1 MQNKTMEYYITQF
14 IAGFIAFDEDLK
26 IANYKL
32 FDDNEIVSNNLKIE
46 NKELLEE
53 EIELINELSSDGS
66 TIIIET
72 RKRRSQYKELDDYEN
87 IIVET
92 PNKGG
97 EHLRNNLESIL
108 LEIGF
113 LNDDEENIDDVEEN
127 IDGDEENIGDFEEN
141 ISDSEYSSQEKYSEI
156 TKIYEDIASLKVKES
171 SQEED
176 KLLIQAINTV
186 DDLDESISKL
196 VERIRDW
203 YTIYFPEMDTI
214 GSNETYIKLIA
225 ESENR
230 EDIIKNHKEHFDID
244 LDFSTGADIEEYDL
258 IMVKSFAESI
268 YSLQR
273 SRKDLEKYIDTKMEE
288 IAPNLR
294 DLLGPTL
301 GAKLIAHIGSIKRL
315 ATYPASTVQIMGA
328 EKAIFRHLKTGE
340 RPPKH
345 GLIFQHPSVRG
356 AKWWN
361 RGKVARNL
369 ALKIT
374 LAVRKDV
381 FSGEYDPKIAE
392 DYLKKVEE
400 IEKENPF
407 PKKTSSRRKSERQ
420 MEKDKKSK
428 KYKGNKKNKK
438 NKKRKK
444 RK

>member
-1 MQNKTMEYYITQF
+1 MKFYITQC
-14 IAGFIAFDEDLK
+14 IAGFIAFDEDLQ
-26 IANYKL
+26 IADYKL
-32 FDDNEIVSNNLKIE
+32 FTEDEVVSNLIKIEENEILDE
-46 NKELLEE
+46 EL
-53 EIELINELSSDGS
+53 ELINGIKLDSFEEDR
-66 TIIIET
+66 IIIET
-72 RKRRSQYKELDDYEN
+72 TKRKSQYKELEN
-87 IIVET
+87 YGNIEVKT

-97 EHLRNNLESIL
+97 EYLRSNIDKIFE
-108 LEIGF
+108 EIGF
-113 LNDDEENIDDVEEN
+113 SKGQDEI
-127 IDGDEENIGDFEEN
+127 I
-141 ISDSEYSSQEKYSEI
+141 Q
-156 TKIYEDIASLKVKES
+156 IYEKLAIHKIKKS

-176 KLLIQAINTV
+176 KLLIQAINSV
-186 DDLDESISKL
+186 DDIDESISKL

-214 GSNETYIKLIA
+214 SNNETYIKLIA

-230 EDIIKNHKEHFDID
+230 EDILENFNEHFAEEIEE
-244 LDFSTGADIEEYDL
+244 STGADIEEDDL
-258 IMVKSFAESI
+258 LMLKSFAESI
-268 YSLQR
+268 YSLQK
-273 SRKDLEKYIDTKMEE
+273 SRRELETYIDSKMEA

-294 DLLGPTL
+294 DLLGSTL

-315 ATYPASTVQIMGA
+315 ATYPASVIQIMGA

-361 RGKVARNL
+361 RGKIARNL

-381 FSGEYDPKIAE
+381 FSGEYDPSIAE
-392 DYLKKVEE
+392 DYLKKVEQ

-407 PKKTSSRRKSERQ
+407 PKKTTQKRAKERKA
-420 MEKDKKSK
+420 EKDKGKGKSK

-438 NKKRKK
+438 NKKKRRK
-444 RK
+444 

>member
-1 MQNKTMEYYITQF
+1 MEFYITQC
-14 IAGFIAFDEDLK
+14 IAGFIAFDENLK
-26 IANYKL
+26 IVKYKL
-32 FDDNEIVSNNLKIE
+32 FKEDEIVSNLIKLEE
-46 NKELLEE
+46 NEILEE
-53 EIELINELSSDGS
+53 EIELIQELSFADSVEESSQDNN
-66 TIIIET
+66 IIIET
-72 RKRRSQYKELDDYEN
+72 TKRKSQFKDLENFEN
-87 IIVET
+87 IEIQS
-92 PNKGG
+92 PNKAGDY
-97 EHLRNNLESIL
+97 LRENLEDIL
-108 LEIGF
+108 VEIGF
-113 LNDDEENIDDVEEN
+113 YEED
-127 IDGDEENIGDFEEN
+127 
-141 ISDSEYSSQEKYSEI
+141 SDYREI
-156 TKIYEDIASLKVKES
+156 INYYERLAIEQIKKS

-176 KLLIQAINTV
+176 KLLIQAINSV
-186 DDLDESISKL
+186 DDIDESISKL

-214 GSNETYIKLIA
+214 SNNETYIKLIA

-230 EDIIKNHKEHFDID
+230 EGIIENFKEYFNDTVEY
-244 LDFSTGADIEEYDL
+244 SSGADIEEADL
-258 IMVKSFAESI
+258 EMLKSFAESI
-268 YSLQR
+268 YSLQK
-273 SRKDLEKYIDTKMEE
+273 SRKELEVYIDSKMEA

-294 DLLGPTL
+294 DLLGATL

-315 ATYPASTVQIMGA
+315 ATYPASVIQIMGA

-361 RGKVARNL
+361 RGKIARTL

-374 LAVRKDV
+374 FAVRKDV
-381 FSGEYDPKIAE
+381 FSGEFDPSIAE

-407 PKKTSSRRKSERQ
+407 PKKTSKKRANERRI
-420 MEKDKKSK
+420 EKDKKSK
-428 KYKGNKKNKK
+428 KYKGKNKK

>member
-1 MQNKTMEYYITQF
+1 MEYYITQC
-14 IAGFIAFDEDLK
+14 IAGFIAFDEDLQ
-26 IANYKL
+26 IAKYKL
-32 FDDNEIVSNNLKIE
+32 FKEDEIASNLIKIEENEILY
-46 NKELLEE
+46 E
-53 EIELINELSSDGS
+53 EIELINEIELDSIDNDK
-66 TIIIET
+66 IIIET
-72 RKRRSQYKELDDYEN
+72 TKRKSQYKELKNYEN

-97 EHLRNNLESIL
+97 EYLRNNLENV
-108 LEIGF
+108 LEEVGF
-113 LNDDEENIDDVEEN
+113 SKDKDEI
-127 IDGDEENIGDFEEN
+127 I
-141 ISDSEYSSQEKYSEI
+141 Q
-156 TKIYEDIASLKVKES
+156 IYEKSAIYKIKKS

-176 KLLIQAINTV
+176 KLLIQAINSV
-186 DDLDESISKL
+186 DDIDESISKL

-214 GSNETYIKLIA
+214 SNNETYIKLIA

-230 EDIIKNHKEHFDID
+230 EDILENFKEHFGEEIEE
-244 LDFSTGADIEEYDL
+244 STGADIEEADL
-258 IMVKSFAESI
+258 EMLKGFAESI
-268 YSLQR
+268 YSLQK
-273 SRKDLEKYIDTKMEE
+273 SRKELEVYIDSKMES

-294 DLLGPTL
+294 DLLGSTL

-315 ATYPASTVQIMGA
+315 ATYPASVIQIMGA

-381 FSGEYDPKIAE
+381 FSGEYDPSIAE
-392 DYLKKVEE
+392 DYLKKVEQ

-407 PKKTSSRRKSERQ
+407 PKKTSQKRAKERKA
-420 MEKDKKSK
+420 EKDKGKGKSK
-428 KYKGNKKNKK
+428 KYKGNKKSKK
-438 NKKRKK
+438 SKKKR

>member
-1 MQNKTMEYYITQF
+1 MEFYITQC
-14 IAGFIAFDEDLK
+14 IAGFIAFDEDLQIVKYRLFEEEELVSNLIK
-26 IANYKL
+26 IEE
-32 FDDNEIVSNNLKIE
+32 NEILD
-46 NKELLEE
+46 E
-53 EIELINELSSDGS
+53 EIDLINELESAIGNEYRIVIES
-66 TIIIET
+66 T
-72 RKRRSQYKELDDYEN
+72 KRRSQYKELNTYEN
-87 IIVET
+87 IEIKT

-97 EHLRNNLESIL
+97 EYLRTNLENVL
-108 LEIGF
+108 KEIGF
-113 LNDDEENIDDVEEN
+113 AQ
-127 IDGDEENIGDFEEN
+127 
-141 ISDSEYSSQEKYSEI
+141 SQEEI
-156 TKIYEDIASLKVKES
+156 IKTYEKLAICKIKKS

-176 KLLIQAINTV
+176 KLLIQAINSV
-186 DDLDESISKL
+186 DDIDESISKL

-214 GSNETYIKLIA
+214 SNNETYIKLIA

-230 EDIIKNHKEHFDID
+230 EDILENFKEHFSEDID
-244 LDFSTGADIEEYDL
+244 ESAGADIEGEDL
-258 IMVKSFAESI
+258 EMLKSFAESI
-268 YSLQR
+268 YSLQK
-273 SRKDLEKYIDTKMEE
+273 SRRELEIYIDSKMEA

-294 DLLGPTL
+294 DLVGSTL

-315 ATYPASTVQIMGA
+315 ATYPASVIQIMGA

-381 FSGEYDPKIAE
+381 FSGEYDPSIAE
-392 DYLKKVEE
+392 DYLKKVEQ

-407 PKKTSSRRKSERQ
+407 PKKTSQKRAKERKSE
-420 MEKDKKSK
+420 KDKGKGKSK

-438 NKKRKK
+438 NKKRK

>member
-1 MQNKTMEYYITQF
+1 MEFYITQC
-14 IAGFIAFDEDLK
+14 IAGFIAFDEDLQIVKYRLFEEEELVSNLIK
-26 IANYKL
+26 IEE
-32 FDDNEIVSNNLKIE
+32 NEILD
-46 NKELLEE
+46 E
-53 EIELINELSSDGS
+53 EIDLINELESAIGNEDRIVIES
-66 TIIIET
+66 T
-72 RKRRSQYKELDDYEN
+72 KRRSQYKELNTYEN
-87 IIVET
+87 IEIKT

-97 EHLRNNLESIL
+97 EYLRTNLENVL
-108 LEIGF
+108 KEIGF
-113 LNDDEENIDDVEEN
+113 AQ
-127 IDGDEENIGDFEEN
+127 
-141 ISDSEYSSQEKYSEI
+141 SQEEI
-156 TKIYEDIASLKVKES
+156 IKTYEKLAICKIKKS

-176 KLLIQAINTV
+176 KLLIQAINSV
-186 DDLDESISKL
+186 DDIDESISKL

-214 GSNETYIKLIA
+214 SNNETYIKLIA

-230 EDIIKNHKEHFDID
+230 EDILENFKEHFSEDID
-244 LDFSTGADIEEYDL
+244 ESAGADIEGEDL
-258 IMVKSFAESI
+258 EMLKSFAKSI
-268 YSLQR
+268 YSLQK
-273 SRKDLEKYIDTKMEE
+273 SRRELEIYIDSKMEA

-294 DLLGPTL
+294 DLVGSTL

-315 ATYPASTVQIMGA
+315 ATYPASVIQIMGA

-381 FSGEYDPKIAE
+381 FSGEYDPSIAE
-392 DYLKKVEE
+392 DYLKKVEQ

-407 PKKTSSRRKSERQ
+407 PKKTSQKRAKERKSE
-420 MEKDKKSK
+420 KDKGKGKSK

-438 NKKRKK
+438 NKKRK

>member
-1 MQNKTMEYYITQF
+1 MEYYITQC
-14 IAGFIAFDEDLK
+14 IAGFIAFDENLE
-26 IANYKL
+26 IAEYKL
-32 FDDNEIVSNNLKIE
+32 FKEDEIVSNLIKIE
-46 NKELLEE
+46 ENEILEE
-53 EIELINELSSDGS
+53 EIELINGLISNDSSDENK
-66 TIIIET
+66 IIIET
-72 RKRRSQYKELDDYEN
+72 TKRKSQYKDLENYE
-87 IIVET
+87 IIETET

-97 EHLRNNLESIL
+97 EYLRNNLNEIFK
-108 LEIGF
+108 EIGF
-113 LNDDEENIDDVEEN
+113 EK
-127 IDGDEENIGDFEEN
+127 
-141 ISDSEYSSQEKYSEI
+141 SE
-156 TKIYEDIASLKVKES
+156 EDIIEYYERLAIEQIKQS

-176 KLLIQAINTV
+176 KLLIQAINSV
-186 DDLDESISKL
+186 DDIDESISKL

-214 GSNETYIKLIA
+214 GNNETYIKLIA
-225 ESENR
+225 LSENR
-230 EDIIKNHKEHFDID
+230 EDIMENFKDQFSEDID
-244 LDFSTGADIEEYDL
+244 YSSGADIEEDDL
-258 IMVKSFAESI
+258 EMLKSFAESI
-268 YSLQR
+268 YSLQK
-273 SRKDLEKYIDTKMEE
+273 SRKELETYIDSKMEA

-294 DLLGPTL
+294 DLLGATL

-315 ATYPASTVQIMGA
+315 ATYPASVIQIMGA

-361 RGKVARNL
+361 RGKIARNL

-381 FSGEYDPKIAE
+381 FSGEYDPSIAE
-392 DYLKKVEE
+392 DYLKKVEQ

-407 PKKTSSRRKSERQ
+407 PKKTSQRRANERRSER
-420 MEKDKKSK
+420 DKGKGKSK

-438 NKKRKK
+438 NKKRR

>member
-1 MQNKTMEYYITQF
+1 MEFYITQS
-14 IAGFIAFDEDLK
+14 IAGFIAFDETLQ
-26 IANYKL
+26 IANVKL
-32 FDDNEIVSNNLKIE
+32 FKEDEIVSNLIKIE
-46 NKELLEE
+46 ENEILEE
-53 EIELINELSSDGS
+53 EIELINELTLDESSIENK
-66 TIIIET
+66 IIIET
-72 RKRRSQYKELDDYEN
+72 TKRRSQYKELECFEN
-87 IIVET
+87 ILIQT

-97 EHLRNNLESIL
+97 EYLREHLDEVLE
-108 LEIGF
+108 EIGF
-113 LNDDEENIDDVEEN
+113 KRDADYKKIIKHYEELALQQI
-127 IDGDEENIGDFEEN
+127 
-141 ISDSEYSSQEKYSEI
+141 K
-156 TKIYEDIASLKVKES
+156 KS

-176 KLLIQAINTV
+176 KLLIQAINSV
-186 DDLDESISKL
+186 DDIDESISKL

-214 GSNETYIKLIA
+214 GNNETYIKLIA
-225 ESENR
+225 ENENR
-230 EDIIKNHKEHFDID
+230 EEILEKFKEHFDSIEE
-244 LDFSTGADIEEYDL
+244 SSGADIEEDDL
-258 IMVKSFAESI
+258 IMLKSFAESI
-268 YSLQR
+268 YSLQK
-273 SRKDLEKYIDTKMEE
+273 SRKELETYIDSKMEA

-294 DLLGPTL
+294 DLLGATL

-315 ATYPASTVQIMGA
+315 ATYPASVIQIMGA

-381 FSGEYDPKIAE
+381 FSGEYDPTIAE
-392 DYLKKVEE
+392 EYLKKVEQ

-407 PKKTSSRRKSERQ
+407 PKKTSQRRANERKAEKS
-420 MEKDKKSK
+420 KGKSK

-438 NKKRKK
+438 NKKKRRK
-444 RK
+444 

>member
-1 MQNKTMEYYITQF
+1 MEFYITQC
-14 IAGFIAFDEDLK
+14 IAGFIAFDENLQ
-26 IANYKL
+26 IADYKL
-32 FDDNEIVSNNLKIE
+32 FKEEEVVSNLIKIEENEILD
-46 NKELLEE
+46 E
-53 EIELINELSSDGS
+53 EIELINGIQLDSIDDK
-66 TIIIET
+66 IIIET
-72 RKRRSQYKELDDYEN
+72 TKRKSQYKELEN
-87 IIVET
+87 YVNIEVKT

-97 EHLRNNLESIL
+97 EHLRSNIENVFE
-108 LEIGF
+108 EIGF
-113 LNDDEENIDDVEEN
+113 
-127 IDGDEENIGDFEEN
+127 
-141 ISDSEYSSQEKYSEI
+141 SKSQDEI
-156 TKIYEDIASLKVKES
+156 TQIYEKLAIYKIKKS

-176 KLLIQAINTV
+176 KLLIQAINSV
-186 DDLDESISKL
+186 DDIDESISKL

-214 GSNETYIKLIA
+214 SNNETYIKLIA

-230 EDIIKNHKEHFDID
+230 EDILENFNEHFTEEIEE
-244 LDFSTGADIEEYDL
+244 STGADIEEDDL
-258 IMVKSFAESI
+258 LMLKSFAESI
-268 YSLQR
+268 YSLQK
-273 SRKDLEKYIDTKMEE
+273 SRKELETYIDSKMEA

-294 DLLGPTL
+294 DLLGSTL

-315 ATYPASTVQIMGA
+315 ATYPASVIQIMGA

-361 RGKVARNL
+361 RGKIARNL

-381 FSGEYDPKIAE
+381 FSGEFDPSIAE
-392 DYLKKVEE
+392 DYLKKVEQ

-407 PKKTSSRRKSERQ
+407 PKKTSQKRAKERKA
-420 MEKDKKSK
+420 EKDKGKGKSK
-428 KYKGNKKNKK
+428 KYKGSKKNRKNKK
-438 NKKRKK
+438 KR

>member
-1 MQNKTMEYYITQF
+1 MEYYITQC
-14 IAGFIAFDEDLK
+14 IAGFIAFDENLE
-26 IANYKL
+26 IAEYKL
-32 FDDNEIVSNNLKIE
+32 FKEDEIVSNLIKIE
-46 NKELLEE
+46 GNEILEE
-53 EIELINELSSDGS
+53 EIELINGLISNDSSDENK
-66 TIIIET
+66 IIIET
-72 RKRRSQYKELDDYEN
+72 TKRKSQYKNLENYE
-87 IIVET
+87 IIETET

-97 EHLRNNLESIL
+97 EYLRNNLNEIFK
-108 LEIGF
+108 EIGF
-113 LNDDEENIDDVEEN
+113 EK
-127 IDGDEENIGDFEEN
+127 
-141 ISDSEYSSQEKYSEI
+141 SE
-156 TKIYEDIASLKVKES
+156 EDIIEYYERLAIEQIKQS

-176 KLLIQAINTV
+176 KLLIQAINSV
-186 DDLDESISKL
+186 DDIDESISKL

-214 GSNETYIKLIA
+214 GNNETYIKLIA
-225 ESENR
+225 LSEDR
-230 EDIIKNHKEHFDID
+230 EDIMENFKDQFSEDID
-244 LDFSTGADIEEYDL
+244 YSSGADIEEDDL
-258 IMVKSFAESI
+258 KMLKSFAESI
-268 YSLQR
+268 YSLQK
-273 SRKDLEKYIDTKMEE
+273 SRKELETYIDSKMEA

-294 DLLGPTL
+294 DLLGATL

-315 ATYPASTVQIMGA
+315 ATYPASVIQIMGA

-361 RGKVARNL
+361 RGKIARNL

-381 FSGEYDPKIAE
+381 FSGEYDPSIAE
-392 DYLKKVEE
+392 DYLKKVEQ

-407 PKKTSSRRKSERQ
+407 PKKTSQRRANERRSER
-420 MEKDKKSK
+420 DKGKGKSK

-438 NKKRKK
+438 NKKRR

>member
-1 MQNKTMEYYITQF
+1 MEFYITQC
-14 IAGFIAFDEDLK
+14 IAGFIAFDEDLQ
-26 IANYKL
+26 IVDYKL
-32 FDDNEIVSNNLKIE
+32 FTEDEVVSNLIKIEENEILN
-46 NKELLEE
+46 E
-53 EIELINELSSDGS
+53 EIELINGIKLDSIDDK
-66 TIIIET
+66 IIIET
-72 RKRRSQYKELDDYEN
+72 TKRKSQYKELENYEN
-87 IIVET
+87 IEVKT

-97 EHLRNNLESIL
+97 EHLRSNIDKVFE
-108 LEIGF
+108 EIGF
-113 LNDDEENIDDVEEN
+113 
-127 IDGDEENIGDFEEN
+127 
-141 ISDSEYSSQEKYSEI
+141 SKSQDEI
-156 TKIYEDIASLKVKES
+156 TQIYEKLAIHKIKKS

-176 KLLIQAINTV
+176 KLLIQAINSV
-186 DDLDESISKL
+186 DDIDESISKL

-214 GSNETYIKLIA
+214 SNNETYIKLIA

-230 EDIIKNHKEHFDID
+230 EDILKNFMEHFSEEIEE
-244 LDFSTGADIEEYDL
+244 STGADIEEDDL
-258 IMVKSFAESI
+258 LMLKSFAESI
-268 YSLQR
+268 YSLQK
-273 SRKDLEKYIDTKMEE
+273 SRKELETYIDNKMEA

-294 DLLGPTL
+294 DLLGSTL

-315 ATYPASTVQIMGA
+315 ATYPASVIQIMGA

-361 RGKVARNL
+361 RGKIARNL

-381 FSGEYDPKIAE
+381 FSGEYDPSIAE
-392 DYLKKVEE
+392 DYLKKVEQ

-407 PKKTSSRRKSERQ
+407 PKKTSQKRAKERKAER
-420 MEKDKKSK
+420 DKGKRKSK

-438 NKKRKK
+438 NKKKRRK
-444 RK
+444 

>member
-1 MQNKTMEYYITQF
+1 MEFYITQC
-14 IAGFIAFDEDLK
+14 IAGYIAFDEDLQ
-26 IANYKL
+26 IAKYKL
-32 FDDNEIVSNNLKIE
+32 FKEEELVSNLIKIEENEILD
-46 NKELLEE
+46 EE
-53 EIELINELSSDGS
+53 MELINEFSSDD

-72 RKRRSQYKELDDYEN
+72 TKRKSQYKELENFDN

-92 PNKGG
+92 PNKAGDY
-97 EHLRNNLESIL
+97 LRENLEDIL
-108 LEIGF
+108 IEIDF
-113 LNDDEENIDDVEEN
+113 INENDDYREMI
-127 IDGDEENIGDFEEN
+127 
-141 ISDSEYSSQEKYSEI
+141 QH
-156 TKIYEDIASLKVKES
+156 YERLCIEQIKKS

-176 KLLIQAINTV
+176 KLLIQAINSV
-186 DDLDESISKL
+186 DDIDESISKL

-214 GSNETYIKLIA
+214 SNNETYVKLIA

-230 EDIIKNHKEHFDID
+230 EDILENFKEHFNEEID
-244 LDFSTGADIEEYDL
+244 YSSGADIEENDL
-258 IMVKSFAESI
+258 IMLKSFAESI
-268 YSLQR
+268 YSLQK
-273 SRKDLEKYIDTKMEE
+273 SRRELETYIDSKMEE

-294 DLLGPTL
+294 DLVGATL

-315 ATYPASTVQIMGA
+315 ATYPASVIQIMGA

-381 FSGEYDPKIAE
+381 FSGEYDPSIAE
-392 DYLKKVEE
+392 DYLNKVEQ

-407 PKKTSSRRKSERQ
+407 PKKTSKKRAMERKT
-420 MEKDKKSK
+420 EKGKGKSK
-428 KYKGNKKNKK
+428 KYKGSKKNKK
-438 NKKRKK
+438 NKKKRRK
-444 RK
+444 

>member
-1 MQNKTMEYYITQF
+1 MEFYITQC
-14 IAGFIAFDEDLK
+14 IAGYIAFDEDLQ
-26 IANYKL
+26 IAKYKL
-32 FDDNEIVSNNLKIE
+32 FKEEELVSNLIKIE
-46 NKELLEE
+46 ENQILDEE
-53 EIELINELSSDGS
+53 MELINEFSSDD

-72 RKRRSQYKELDDYEN
+72 TKRKSQYKELENFDN

-92 PNKGG
+92 PNKAGDY
-97 EHLRNNLESIL
+97 LRENLEDIL
-108 LEIGF
+108 IEIDF
-113 LNDDEENIDDVEEN
+113 INENDDYREMI
-127 IDGDEENIGDFEEN
+127 
-141 ISDSEYSSQEKYSEI
+141 QH
-156 TKIYEDIASLKVKES
+156 YERLCTEQIKKS

-176 KLLIQAINTV
+176 KLLIQAINSV
-186 DDLDESISKL
+186 DDIDESISKL

-214 GSNETYIKLIA
+214 SNNETYVKLIA

-230 EDIIKNHKEHFDID
+230 EDILENFKEHFNEEID
-244 LDFSTGADIEEYDL
+244 YSSGADIEENDL
-258 IMVKSFAESI
+258 IMLKSFAESI
-268 YSLQR
+268 YSLQK
-273 SRKDLEKYIDTKMEE
+273 SRRELETYIDSKMEE

-294 DLLGPTL
+294 DLVGATL

-315 ATYPASTVQIMGA
+315 ATYPASVIQIMGA

-381 FSGEYDPKIAE
+381 FSGEYDPSIAE
-392 DYLKKVEE
+392 DYLNKVEQ

-407 PKKTSSRRKSERQ
+407 PKKTSKKRAMERKT
-420 MEKDKKSK
+420 EKGKGKSK
-428 KYKGNKKNKK
+428 KYKGSKKNKK
-438 NKKRKK
+438 NKKKRRK
-444 RK
+444 

>member
-1 MQNKTMEYYITQF
+1 MEYYITQC
-14 IAGFIAFDEDLK
+14 IAGFIAFDENLE
-26 IANYKL
+26 IAEYKL
-32 FDDNEIVSNNLKIE
+32 FKEDEIVSNLIKIE
-46 NKELLEE
+46 ENEILEQ
-53 EIELINELSSDGS
+53 EIELINGLISNDSSDENK
-66 TIIIET
+66 IIIET
-72 RKRRSQYKELDDYEN
+72 TKRKSQYKDLENYE
-87 IIVET
+87 IIETET

-97 EHLRNNLESIL
+97 EYLRNNLN
-108 LEIGF
+108 EIF
-113 LNDDEENIDDVEEN
+113 KEIR
-127 IDGDEENIGDFEEN
+127 FEK
-141 ISDSEYSSQEKYSEI
+141 SE
-156 TKIYEDIASLKVKES
+156 EDIIEYYERLAIEQIKQS

-176 KLLIQAINTV
+176 KLLIQAINSV
-186 DDLDESISKL
+186 DDIDESISKL

-214 GSNETYIKLIA
+214 GNNETYIKLIA
-225 ESENR
+225 LSENR
-230 EDIIKNHKEHFDID
+230 EDIMENFKDQFSEDID
-244 LDFSTGADIEEYDL
+244 YSSGADIEEDDL
-258 IMVKSFAESI
+258 EMLKNFAESI
-268 YSLQR
+268 YSLQK
-273 SRKDLEKYIDTKMEE
+273 SRKELETYIDSKMEA

-294 DLLGPTL
+294 DLLGATL

-315 ATYPASTVQIMGA
+315 ATYPASVIQIMGA

-361 RGKVARNL
+361 RGKIARNL

-381 FSGEYDPKIAE
+381 FSGEYDPSIAE
-392 DYLKKVEE
+392 DYLKKVEQ

-407 PKKTSSRRKSERQ
+407 PKKTSQRRANERRSER
-420 MEKDKKSK
+420 DKGKGKSK

-438 NKKRKK
+438 NKKRR

>member
-1 MQNKTMEYYITQF
+1 MEFYITQC
-14 IAGFIAFDEDLK
+14 IAGFIAFDENLQ
-26 IANYKL
+26 IADYKL
-32 FDDNEIVSNNLKIE
+32 FKDDEVVSNLIKIEENEILD
-46 NKELLEE
+46 E
-53 EIELINELSSDGS
+53 EIELINGIKLDSIDDK
-66 TIIIET
+66 IIIET
-72 RKRRSQYKELDDYEN
+72 TKRKSQYKELEN
-87 IIVET
+87 YGNIEVKT

-97 EHLRNNLESIL
+97 EHLRSNIEDVFE
-108 LEIGF
+108 EIG
-113 LNDDEENIDDVEEN
+113 LSKSQDEI
-127 IDGDEENIGDFEEN
+127 IQT
-141 ISDSEYSSQEKYSEI
+141 YEKLAIY
-156 TKIYEDIASLKVKES
+156 KIKKS

-176 KLLIQAINTV
+176 KLLIQAINSV
-186 DDLDESISKL
+186 DDIDESISKS

-214 GSNETYIKLIA
+214 SNNETYIKLIA

-230 EDIIKNHKEHFDID
+230 EDILENFNEHFTEEIEE
-244 LDFSTGADIEEYDL
+244 STGADIEEDDL
-258 IMVKSFAESI
+258 LMLKSFAESI
-268 YSLQR
+268 YSLQK
-273 SRKDLEKYIDTKMEE
+273 SRKELETYIDSKMEA

-294 DLLGPTL
+294 DLLGSTL

-315 ATYPASTVQIMGA
+315 ATYPASVIQIMGA

-361 RGKVARNL
+361 RGKIARNL

-381 FSGEYDPKIAE
+381 FSGEYNPSIAE
-392 DYLKKVEE
+392 DYLKKVEQ

-407 PKKTSSRRKSERQ
+407 PKKTSQKRAKERKAER
-420 MEKDKKSK
+420 DKGKGKSK
-428 KYKGNKKNKK
+428 KYKGSKKNRKNKK
-438 NKKRKK
+438 KR

>member
-1 MQNKTMEYYITQF
+1 MEFYITQC

-26 IANYKL
+26 IAKFKL
-32 FDDNEIVSNNLKIE
+32 FKEDEIASDLIKIEENEILD
-46 NKELLEE
+46 E
-53 EIELINELSSDGS
+53 EIELINEFSSDD
-66 TIIIET
+66 TLIIET
-72 RKRRSQYKELDDYEN
+72 TKRKSQYNELENYEN

-97 EHLRNNLESIL
+97 EHLRNNLENVL
-108 LEIGF
+108 EEIGF
-113 LNDDEENIDDVEEN
+113 SKNQDEIIEV
-127 IDGDEENIGDFEEN
+127 
-141 ISDSEYSSQEKYSEI
+141 YEKSAIY
-156 TKIYEDIASLKVKES
+156 KIKKS

-176 KLLIQAINTV
+176 KLLIQAINSV
-186 DDLDESISKL
+186 DDIDESISKL

-214 GSNETYIKLIA
+214 SNNETYIKLIA

-230 EDIIKNHKEHFDID
+230 EDILENFKEHFSEDIEE
-244 LDFSTGADIEEYDL
+244 SAGADIEEADL
-258 IMVKSFAESI
+258 EMLKSFAESI
-268 YSLQR
+268 YSLQK
-273 SRKDLEKYIDTKMEE
+273 SRKELEVYIDAKMESL
-288 IAPNLR
+288 APNLR
-294 DLLGPTL
+294 DLLGATL

-315 ATYPASTVQIMGA
+315 ATYPASVIQIMGA

-381 FSGEYDPKIAE
+381 FSGEYDPNIAE
-392 DYLKKVEE
+392 DYLKKVEQ

-407 PKKTSSRRKSERQ
+407 PKKTSQKRAKERKA
-420 MEKDKKSK
+420 EKGKVK

-438 NKKRKK
+438 NKKRK

>member
-1 MQNKTMEYYITQF
+1 MEYYITQC
-14 IAGFIAFDEDLK
+14 IAGFIAFDENLE
-26 IANYKL
+26 IAEYKL
-32 FDDNEIVSNNLKIE
+32 FKEDEIVSNLIKIE
-46 NKELLEE
+46 GNEILEE
-53 EIELINELSSDGS
+53 EIELINGLISNDSSDENK
-66 TIIIET
+66 IIIET
-72 RKRRSQYKELDDYEN
+72 TKRKSQYKNLENYE
-87 IIVET
+87 IIETET

-97 EHLRNNLESIL
+97 EYLRNNLNEIFK
-108 LEIGF
+108 EIGF
-113 LNDDEENIDDVEEN
+113 EK
-127 IDGDEENIGDFEEN
+127 
-141 ISDSEYSSQEKYSEI
+141 SE
-156 TKIYEDIASLKVKES
+156 EDIIEYYERLAIEQIKQS

-176 KLLIQAINTV
+176 KLLIQAINSV
-186 DDLDESISKL
+186 DDIDESISKL

-214 GSNETYIKLIA
+214 GNNETYIKLIA
-225 ESENR
+225 LSEDR
-230 EDIIKNHKEHFDID
+230 EDIMENFKDQFSEDID
-244 LDFSTGADIEEYDL
+244 YSSGADIEEDDL
-258 IMVKSFAESI
+258 EMLKSFAESI
-268 YSLQR
+268 YSLQK
-273 SRKDLEKYIDTKMEE
+273 SRKELETYIDSKMEA

-294 DLLGPTL
+294 DLLGATL

-315 ATYPASTVQIMGA
+315 ATYPASVIQIMGA

-361 RGKVARNL
+361 RGKIARNL

-381 FSGEYDPKIAE
+381 FSGEYDPSIAE
-392 DYLKKVEE
+392 DYLKKVEQ

-407 PKKTSSRRKSERQ
+407 PKKTSQRRANERRS
-420 MEKDKKSK
+420 EKDKGKGKSK

-438 NKKRKK
+438 NKKRR

>member
-1 MQNKTMEYYITQF
+1 MEYYITQF

-26 IANYKL
+26 IVNYKL
-32 FDDNEIVSNNLKIE
+32 FDEEDIVSNNLKTE
-46 NKELLEE
+46 NNELLDE
-53 EIELINELSSDGS
+53 EIELINELSSDDS
-66 TIIIET
+66 KIIIET
-72 RKRRSQYKELDDYEN
+72 RKRRSEYKELENFEN
-87 IIVET
+87 ISIET

-97 EHLRNNLESIL
+97 EYLRENLEDIL
-108 LEIGF
+108 
-113 LNDDEENIDDVEEN
+113 
-127 IDGDEENIGDFEEN
+127 
-141 ISDSEYSSQEKYSEI
+141 SEI
-156 TKIYEDIASLKVKES
+156 QLINKEEDYRERYAKFTKTYEDLAIAKVKES

-176 KLLIQAINTV
+176 KLLIQAINSV
-186 DDLDESISKL
+186 DDIDESISKL

-214 GSNETYIKLIA
+214 GNNETYIKLIA

-230 EDIIKNHKEHFDID
+230 EDILKNHKEHFDTD
-244 LDFSTGADIEEYDL
+244 LDYSSGADIEDYDL
-258 IMVKSFAESI
+258 IMLKSFAESI
-268 YSLQR
+268 YSLQK

-294 DLLGPTL
+294 ELLGPTL

-315 ATYPASTVQIMGA
+315 ALYPASTVQVMGA

-381 FSGEYDPKIAE
+381 FSGEFDPQIAE

-407 PKKTSSRRKSERQ
+407 PKKTSQRRKSERQ
-420 MEKDKKSK
+420 LEKQKNKDKKSK

-438 NKKRKK
+438 NKRKKK

>member
-1 MQNKTMEYYITQF
+1 MEFYITQC
-14 IAGFIAFDEDLK
+14 IAGFIAFDKNLQ

-32 FDDNEIVSNNLKIE
+32 FKEEDIVSNLIKIE
-46 NKELLEE
+46 ENEILDE
-53 EIELINELSSDGS
+53 EIELINELSSPEAYDEES
-66 TIIIET
+66 SNEFKIIIET
-72 RKRRSQYKELDDYEN
+72 TKRKSQYKDLEAYEN
-87 IIVET
+87 IEVKT

-97 EHLRNNLESIL
+97 EYLRENLENVL
-108 LEIGF
+108 EEIGF
-113 LNDDEENIDDVEEN
+113 SKNQEETI
-127 IDGDEENIGDFEEN
+127 
-141 ISDSEYSSQEKYSEI
+141 EI
-156 TKIYEDIASLKVKES
+156 YKKLAIYKIKKS

-176 KLLIQAINTV
+176 KLLIQAINSV
-186 DDLDESISKL
+186 DDIDESISKL

-214 GSNETYIKLIA
+214 SNNETYIKLIA

-230 EDIIKNHKEHFDID
+230 EDILENFKEHFSEDIEE
-244 LDFSTGADIEEYDL
+244 STGADIEDADL
-258 IMVKSFAESI
+258 EMLKSFAESI
-268 YSLQR
+268 YSLQK
-273 SRKDLEKYIDTKMEE
+273 SRKELETYIDSKMES

-294 DLLGPTL
+294 DLLGATL

-315 ATYPASTVQIMGA
+315 ATYPASVIQIMGA

-381 FSGEYDPKIAE
+381 FSGEYDPSIAE
-392 DYLKKVEE
+392 DYLKKVER

-407 PKKTSSRRKSERQ
+407 PKKTSQRRAKERKG
-420 MEKDKKSK
+420 EKGKGK

-438 NKKRKK
+438 NKKKRRK
-444 RK
+444 

>member
-1 MQNKTMEYYITQF
+1 MEFYITQC
-14 IAGFIAFDEDLK
+14 IAGYIAFDENLQ
-26 IANYKL
+26 IAKYKL
-32 FDDNEIVSNNLKIE
+32 FKEDELVSNLIKIEENEILD
-46 NKELLEE
+46 EE
-53 EIELINELSSDGS
+53 MELINEFSSDD

-72 RKRRSQYKELDDYEN
+72 TKRKSQYKELENFDN

-92 PNKGG
+92 PNKAGDY
-97 EHLRNNLESIL
+97 LRENLEAIL
-108 LEIGF
+108 IEIDF
-113 LNDDEENIDDVEEN
+113 INEDED
-127 IDGDEENIGDFEEN
+127 
-141 ISDSEYSSQEKYSEI
+141 YREI
-156 TKIYEDIASLKVKES
+156 IQNYERLCIEQIKKS

-176 KLLIQAINTV
+176 KLLIQAINSV
-186 DDLDESISKL
+186 DDIDESISKL

-214 GSNETYIKLIA
+214 SNNETYVKLIA

-230 EDIIKNHKEHFDID
+230 EDILEKFNEHFDEDID
-244 LDFSTGADIEEYDL
+244 YSSGADIEENDL
-258 IMVKSFAESI
+258 IMLKSFAESI
-268 YSLQR
+268 YSLQK
-273 SRKDLEKYIDTKMEE
+273 SRRELETYIDTKMEE

-294 DLLGPTL
+294 DLVGATL

-315 ATYPASTVQIMGA
+315 ATYPASVIQIMGA

-381 FSGEYDPKIAE
+381 FSGEYDPSIAE
-392 DYLKKVEE
+392 DYLKKVEQ

-407 PKKTSSRRKSERQ
+407 PKKTSKKRAMERKT
-420 MEKDKKSK
+420 EKGKGKSK
-428 KYKGNKKNKK
+428 KYKGSKKNKK
-438 NKKRKK
+438 SKKKR

>member
-1 MQNKTMEYYITQF
+1 MEFYITQC
-14 IAGFIAFDEDLK
+14 IAGFIAFDEDLQIADYNLFTEDEVVSNLIK
-26 IANYKL
+26 IEE
-32 FDDNEIVSNNLKIE
+32 NEILD
-46 NKELLEE
+46 E
-53 EIELINELSSDGS
+53 EIELINGIRLDSIEEDR
-66 TIIIET
+66 IIIET
-72 RKRRSQYKELDDYEN
+72 TKRKSQYKELEN
-87 IIVET
+87 YGNIEVKT

-97 EHLRNNLESIL
+97 EYLRSNIDKIFE
-108 LEIGF
+108 EIGF
-113 LNDDEENIDDVEEN
+113 SEGQDEI
-127 IDGDEENIGDFEEN
+127 I
-141 ISDSEYSSQEKYSEI
+141 Q
-156 TKIYEDIASLKVKES
+156 IYEKLAIHKIKKS

-176 KLLIQAINTV
+176 KLLIQAINSV
-186 DDLDESISKL
+186 DDIDESISKL

-214 GSNETYIKLIA
+214 SNNETYIKLIA

-230 EDIIKNHKEHFDID
+230 EDILENFNEHFAEEIEE
-244 LDFSTGADIEEYDL
+244 STGADIVEDDL
-258 IMVKSFAESI
+258 LMLKSFSESI
-268 YSLQR
+268 YSLQK
-273 SRKDLEKYIDTKMEE
+273 SRRELETYIDSKMEA

-294 DLLGPTL
+294 DLLGSTL

-315 ATYPASTVQIMGA
+315 ATYPASVIQIMGA

-361 RGKVARNL
+361 RGKIARNL

-381 FSGEYDPKIAE
+381 FSGEYDPSIAE
-392 DYLKKVEE
+392 DYLKKVEQ

-407 PKKTSSRRKSERQ
+407 PKKTSQKRAKERKA
-420 MEKDKKSK
+420 EKDKGKGKSK

-438 NKKRKK
+438 NKKKRRK
-444 RK
+444 

>member
-1 MQNKTMEYYITQF
+1 MEFYITQC
-14 IAGFIAFDEDLK
+14 IAGFIAFDEDLQIVKYRLFEEEELVSNLIK
-26 IANYKL
+26 IEE
-32 FDDNEIVSNNLKIE
+32 NEILD
-46 NKELLEE
+46 E
-53 EIELINELSSDGS
+53 EIDLINELESAIGNEDRIVIES
-66 TIIIET
+66 T
-72 RKRRSQYKELDDYEN
+72 KRRSQYKELNTYEN
-87 IIVET
+87 IEIKT

-97 EHLRNNLESIL
+97 EYLRTNLENVL
-108 LEIGF
+108 KEIGF
-113 LNDDEENIDDVEEN
+113 AQ
-127 IDGDEENIGDFEEN
+127 
-141 ISDSEYSSQEKYSEI
+141 SQEEI
-156 TKIYEDIASLKVKES
+156 IKTYEKLAICKIKKS

-176 KLLIQAINTV
+176 KLLIQAINSV
-186 DDLDESISKL
+186 DDIDESISKL

-214 GSNETYIKLIA
+214 SNNETYIKLIA
-225 ESENR
+225 ESVNR
-230 EDIIKNHKEHFDID
+230 EDILENFKEHFSEDID
-244 LDFSTGADIEEYDL
+244 ESAGADIEGEDL
-258 IMVKSFAESI
+258 EMLKSFAESI
-268 YSLQR
+268 YSLQK
-273 SRKDLEKYIDTKMEE
+273 SRRELEIYIDSKMEA

-294 DLLGPTL
+294 DLVGSTL

-315 ATYPASTVQIMGA
+315 ATYPASVIQIMGA

-381 FSGEYDPKIAE
+381 FSGEYDPSIAE
-392 DYLKKVEE
+392 DYLKKVEQ

-407 PKKTSSRRKSERQ
+407 PKKTSQKRAKERKSE
-420 MEKDKKSK
+420 KDKGKGKSK

-438 NKKRKK
+438 NKKRK